1 MKCVVSENVHTSSL
15 TPRFRFPSFAWSTLK
30 NAISS
35 MLALPLLNS
44 KLVQEPQI
52 IYENEQKN

>member
-44 KLVQEPQI
+44 KLVREPQI
-52 IYENEQKN
+52 IYEN